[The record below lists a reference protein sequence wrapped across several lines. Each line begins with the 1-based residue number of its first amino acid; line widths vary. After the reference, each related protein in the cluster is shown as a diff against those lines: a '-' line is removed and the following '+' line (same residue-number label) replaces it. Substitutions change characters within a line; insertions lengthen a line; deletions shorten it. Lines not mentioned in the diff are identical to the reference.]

1 MRAKDE
7 MDHDPVNN
15 PELGNSHHGEH
26 AGSLTVRGGAKHE
39 AVSPAAKTSLREE
52 HSTKTPDA
60 LVDGPPA
67 TPGSP
72 GPAWEAKGGS
82 NGGHKS
88 KLEKGFSHKLFSGAG
103 LM

>member
-15 PELGNSHHGEH
+15 PDLGNSHHGEH
-26 AGSLTVRGGAKHE
+26 ASSSTVRGGAKNE
-39 AVSPAAKTSLREE
+39 AVSPAAKTSLREGE
-52 HSTKTPDA
+52 QSTKTP
-60 LVDGPPA
+60 DGPPA

-82 NGGHKS
+82 KGGCKP